1 MPITLRSPLPALLIL
16 LTAATGDSPRLLGF
30 SAESSRNE
38 VALEA
43 RFRDIPSTDS
53 LRAWLR
59 RLSARPHHVGSPYNR
74 DNAEW
79 LVARFKS
86 WGWEASIDTFEV
98 LFPTPKE
105 RVVELVAPTKY
116 VAKMQEPAVAE
127 DPTTGQTKEQ
137 LPTYNAYSIDGDVT
151 APLIY
156 VNYGMP
162 ADYRRLERMGI
173 SVKGAIVLARY
184 GGGWRGLKP
193 KLAADHGA
201 VGCLIY
207 SDPRDDGY
215 GAGDVYPAGAYR
227 PKWGVQRGSV
237 AEMPVESGDPFTPNV
252 GARPG
257 VHRLPFDSVTALTKI
272 PVLPLSYGDAEPLLA
287 ALGGRV
293 APEEWR
299 GGLPMT
305 YHVGPG
311 PAKVHL
317 RAQFNWKPTLIFDV
331 VARLTG
337 KESPDEWI
345 LRGNHQDGWVNGADD
360 PLAGLVAELE
370 EARALGILAG
380 QGWKPKRTIVYIAWD
395 AEEPGLVGSTE
406 FVEAH
411 ADELRAHAAVYVNS
425 DGNGRGYL
433 GMGGSHSL
441 EALVNEVAREVT
453 DPETGLS
460 VGERLRRRQL
470 AQASTPDDRTRLR
483 GSGDL
488 RIDALGSGSDFTPF
502 LQHLGIASLNLGFGG
517 EGDNSGGVYHS
528 IYDSDHWYERFSDTG
543 FVYGRALAQTAGMTV
558 LRLANADVLPFK
570 FSSSAETVNRYLGEL
585 KKLLTDR
592 RDEITE
598 RNRQLED
605 GVFSAT
611 RDPREP
617 DLPPPSETVPP
628 FLNFAPFEN
637 AANRYTASSAKYD
650 SVLAALAAG
659 DGAGLAGAAT
669 RGVNARLQK
678 LEQTLAPPVGL
689 PGRPWFKH
697 QLYAPGLFTGY
708 GVKTVPAVRE
718 AIEESHWDQADKAI
732 VIVAETLDSAA
743 ASVDAATA
751 LLTGK
756 P

>member
-1 MPITLRSPLPALLIL
+1 
-16 LTAATGDSPRLLGF
+16 
-30 SAESSRNE
+30 
-38 VALEA
+38 
-43 RFRDIPSTDS
+43 
-53 LRAWLR
+53 
-59 RLSARPHHVGSPYNR
+59 
-74 DNAEW
+74 
-79 LVARFKS
+79 
-86 WGWEASIDTFEV
+86 
-98 LFPTPKE
+98 
-105 RVVELVAPTKY
+105 
-116 VAKMQEPAVAE
+116 
-127 DPTTGQTKEQ
+127 
-137 LPTYNAYSIDGDVT
+137 
-151 APLIY
+151 
-156 VNYGMP
+156 
-162 ADYRRLERMGI
+162 
-173 SVKGAIVLARY
+173 
-184 GGGWRGLKP
+184 
-193 KLAADHGA
+193 
-201 VGCLIY
+201 
-207 SDPRDDGY
+207 
-215 GAGDVYPAGAYR
+215 
-227 PKWGVQRGSV
+227 
-237 AEMPVESGDPFTPNV
+237 
-252 GARPG
+252 
-257 VHRLPFDSVTALTKI
+257 
-272 PVLPLSYGDAEPLLA
+272 
-287 ALGGRV
+287 
-293 APEEWR
+293 
-299 GGLPMT
+299 
-305 YHVGPG
+305 
-311 PAKVHL
+311 
-317 RAQFNWKPTLIFDV
+317 
-331 VARLTG
+331 
-337 KESPDEWI
+337 
-345 LRGNHQDGWVNGADD
+345 
-360 PLAGLVAELE
+360 
-370 EARALGILAG
+370 
-380 QGWKPKRTIVYIAWD
+380 
-395 AEEPGLVGSTE
+395 
-406 FVEAH
+406 
-411 ADELRAHAAVYVNS
+411 
-425 DGNGRGYL
+425 
-433 GMGGSHSL
+433 MGGSHSL

>member
-1 MPITLRSPLPALLIL
+1 MPITLRSPLPVLLIL
-16 LTAATGDSPRLLGF
+16 LMAATGDTPRLLGF
-30 SAESSRNE
+30 TAESSQRE
-38 VALEA
+38 ADLER

-53 LRAWLR
+53 LRTWLR
-59 RLSARPHHVGSPYNR
+59 RLSAHPHHIGSPYDK

-79 LVARFKS
+79 LVARFRS
-86 WGWEASIDTFEV
+86 WGWDASIDTFEV

-105 RVVELVAPTKY
+105 RVVELLAPTKY
-116 VAKMQEPAVAE
+116 VARLSEPAVPG
-127 DPTTGQTKEQ
+127 DPTTSQSKEQ

-184 GGGWRGLKP
+184 GAGWRGLKP

-201 VGCLIY
+201 VGCLIF

-272 PVLPLSYGDAEPLLA
+272 PVLPISYGDAEPLLA

-299 GGLPMT
+299 GGLPLT

-311 PAKVHL
+311 LAKVHL
-317 RAQFNWKPTLIFDV
+317 RAQFNWKPTLIFNV
-331 VARLTG
+331 VARLKG
-337 KESPDEWI
+337 NESPDEWI

-360 PLAGLVAELE
+360 PLAGLVAEME
-370 EARALGILAG
+370 EARALGILAS

-406 FVEAH
+406 WVEAH
-411 ADELRAHAAVYVNS
+411 ADELRQHAVVYVNS

-433 GMGGSHSL
+433 GVGGSHSL
-441 EALVNEVAREVT
+441 EALVNEVARDVT
-453 DPETGLS
+453 DPETGLTI
-460 VGERLRRRQL
+460 GERMRRGLL
-470 AQASTPDDRTRLR
+470 AAASTDEERSQLR
-483 GSGDL
+483 GGGNL

-517 EGDNSGGVYHS
+517 EGDHSGGVYHS
-528 IYDSDHWYERFSDTG
+528 IYDSYNWYTSFADTS
-543 FVYGRALAQTAGMTV
+543 FVYGRALAQVAGLTM
-558 LRLANADVLPFK
+558 LRMANAEVLPFK
-570 FSSSAETVNRYLGEL
+570 FGGSAETVKRYLGEL
-585 KKLLTDR
+585 KTLATTR
-592 RDEITE
+592 RDAITE
-598 RNRQLED
+598 RNRQIEE

-611 RDPREP
+611 SDPREP
-617 DLPPPSETVPP
+617 EQPPPAEAVPP

-637 AANRYTASSAKYD
+637 AISRYSASSARYD
-650 SVLAALAAG
+650 SVLAGLAAG
-659 DGAGLAGAAT
+659 DGSGLAGASA
-669 RGVNARLQK
+669 RGLNGQLQK
-678 LEQTLAPPVGL
+678 VEQSMAPPVGL

-697 QLYAPGLFTGY
+697 QIYAPGLFTGY

-718 AIEESHWDQADKAI
+718 AIEEGHWAQADSAI
-732 VIVAETLDSAA
+732 ATVAETLDSAA